1 MHGYSR
7 LGIRSNGAV
16 SSPPSSPRLRHGRT
30 KSGGGGGF
38 GGGGGGGG
46 GGGRGRAQQLHSF
59 LERVLFVFVSA
70 VFRRRGLLLFAPL
83 LYISGMLL
91 YMGSLSFDG
100 GRGRGRGG
108 GAVAQPPGSVYRS
121 PELFE
126 NLWPFMEDDSN
137 RSHNAVL
144 ILLFSRFYS
153 G

>member
-7 LGIRSNGAV
+7 LGIRSNTGA
-16 SSPPSSPRLRHGRT
+16 SSPPSSPRFRHCRT
-30 KSGGGGGF
+30 KSSGGGGF
-38 GGGGGGGG
+38 GAGGEGGD
-46 GGGRGRAQQLHSF
+46 GGGRGQQLHSF
-59 LERVLFVFVSA
+59 LERVLFVLVSA
-70 VFRRRGLLLFAPL
+70 VFRRRGLLLLAPL

-100 GRGRGRGG
+100 GRRGGSGGG
-108 GAVAQPPGSVYRS
+108 GAEVQPPGSVYRS

-126 NLWPFMEDDSN
+126 KLWPFMEGDSN

-144 ILLFSRFYS
+144 IPLFSIFCS